1 MSKWFKYPLYLFVLI
16 GYSFVHAGS
25 YEDFFT
31 AIRYDDARVVRSF
44 LQRGFDPNTLNPN
57 GVVGLM
63 LAIVEP
69 SPNVVDAL
77 LESPTTRVEWRNS
90 ADESPLMMA
99 ALKGY
104 AKVCEQ
110 LIARDADVNK
120 PGWTALHYA
129 ATGGHG
135 DIVQL
140 LLREHAYIDA
150 ASPNG
155 STPLMMAAKY
165 GGSGVVQVLLDAGA
179 DPLIKNNLGLTA
191 LDFARDASKEASGA
205 AIAVAVR
212 QRGISRNPK

>member
-1 MSKWFKYPLYLFVLI
+1 MSKWFKYPLYLVVLI

-25 YEDFFT
+25 YEDFFA

-129 ATGGHG
+129 ATGGHSE
-135 DIVQL
+135 IVQL

-155 STPLMMAAKY
+155 STPLMMAARY
-165 GGSGVVQVLLDAGA
+165 GGSALVQVLLDAGA
-179 DPLIKNNLGLTA
+179 DPLIKNDLGLTA
-191 LDFARDASKEASGA
+191 LDFARDASNEASGT

-212 QRGISRNPK
+212 QRGISRKPK